1 MGDRFGET
9 SFNHFPISG
18 AIGYRDINALRCF
31 DIERRSG
38 SPFHCVTTNDLRR
51 QPHRMSSSKL
61 EYSERVLSTP
71 AGGSIQVC

>member
-18 AIGYRDINALRCF
+18 AIGYRYINALRCF

-38 SPFHCVTTNDLRR
+38 SPFHCFTY
-51 QPHRMSSSKL
+51 
-61 EYSERVLSTP
+61 E
-71 AGGSIQVC
+71 